1 MIATHT
7 IKINGITYKA
17 GAKLPE
23 MGAET
28 PAVEENKVEI
38 PKRTRSKKNKAS
50 EE

>member
-7 IKINGITYKA
+7 IKINGIMYKA

-23 MGAET
+23 MGAST
-28 PAVEENKVEI
+28 VTVEETEKDT
-38 PKRTRSKKNKAS
+38 PKRTRSKKNKSA

>member
-7 IKINGITYKA
+7 IKINGIMYKA

-23 MGAET
+23 MGANAVT
-28 PAVEENKVEI
+28 VEETSTDT
-38 PKRTRSKKNKAS
+38 PKRTRSKKNKSA